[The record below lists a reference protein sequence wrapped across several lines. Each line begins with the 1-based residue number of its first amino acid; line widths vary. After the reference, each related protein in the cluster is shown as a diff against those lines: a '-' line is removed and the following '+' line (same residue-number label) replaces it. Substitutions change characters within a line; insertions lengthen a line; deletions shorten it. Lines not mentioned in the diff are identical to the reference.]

1 MDPNPLEL
9 LREELTTDEVYVKVN
24 AIHRLQIVATV
35 LGPEQVKSQLLPYL
49 ATLTNEDDEVLF
61 ALAQELGALYTFLPG
76 QASALMPLLE
86 TLAAMD
92 ETVVRDQAVK
102 SLMIIADVL
111 PDSDIIN
118 LFVPTVIKLS
128 TAENFSARVSA
139 CALFASAYPRS
150 GNLKEKLRQ
159 KFLELS
165 HEETP
170 MVRRAAVIEMGV
182 FAKVIEK
189 QFLISELI
197 PDLRQLAQD
206 EQDQVRTLCVDS
218 LIEVS
223 KLLNKEE
230 NKLHSLPIIILIGE
244 DKSWKV
250 RYTFAKEFPA
260 LSDALGKDITESSLI
275 QTFVQ
280 VLRDIEADVKAIAL
294 LSLKKSLQV
303 ISRDRIQTL
312 VFPTVEA
319 IAQDVSLPPKVRKNC
334 AQVISEMVGFVGKE
348 FAAARISP
356 ICLTLL
362 NDDNYEIK
370 LKMIEGLGN
379 VAGAVGPEFLSPPI
393 CEILLNLAKE
403 APQWRL
409 RESVY
414 KSCVSIAQALGEDV
428 FIGLLQPIYF
438 NFLTDTVN
446 EVRKTGVRKVADLVQ
461 VLSQNWVL
469 AEFLPKLEDLYHQD
483 LGYISRR
490 TVLHA
495 LSHLTLE
502 ADQFIPIFTEAA
514 KDKVANIRLVLCKVI
529 KRLSSRIDIAPFKTM
544 LQELSRDPDKDVK
557 YFAIQALK

>member
-1 MDPNPLEL
+1 MN
-9 LREELTTDEVYVKVN
+9 TDEVYVKVN
-24 AIHRLQIVATV
+24 AIHRLQVIATV
-35 LGPEQVKSQLLPYL
+35 LGPELVRSQLLPYL
-49 ATLTNEDDEVLF
+49 ASKLYLALTNEDDEVLF
-61 ALAQELGALYTFLPG
+61 ALAQELGILHTFLHG
-76 QASALMPLLE
+76 SASALLPLME

-102 SLMIIADVL
+102 SLMTIADVL

-118 LFVPTVIKLS
+118 LFVPTVLKLAA
-128 TAENFSARVSA
+128 AENFSARVSA

-170 MVRRAAVIEMGV
+170 MVRRAAVIEMGY

-189 QFLISELI
+189 AYLISELI

-218 LIEVS
+218 MIEVA

-230 NKLHSLPIIILIGE
+230 NKLHSLPIIILVGE

-250 RYTFAKEFPA
+250 RYHFAKEFPA
-260 LSDALGKDITESSLI
+260 LAEALGKDITESSLI

-294 LSLKKSLQV
+294 LSLKKTLNI

-319 IAQDVSLPPKVRKNC
+319 VAQDSSLPPKVRKNC
-334 AQVISEMVGFVGKE
+334 AEVIAEMVQFVGQE
-348 FAAARISP
+348 FANSRIGP
-356 ICLTLL
+356 ICHALL
-362 NDDNYEIK
+362 NDDNFEV
-370 LKMIEGLGN
+370 KMKMVEGLG
-379 VAGAVGPEFLSPPI
+379 AISAVIGPELLSQQI
-393 CEILLNLAKE
+393 CATLLNLAKE

-409 RESVY
+409 REAVY
-414 KSCVSIAQALGEDV
+414 KGCVAIAKNLGEDS
-428 FIGLLQPIYF
+428 FITQLQPIYF
-438 NFLTDTVN
+438 SFLTDSVN
-446 EVRKTGVRKVADLVQ
+446 EIRKTGVRNLSELVA
-461 VLSQNWVL
+461 VLSPDWVS
-469 AEFLPKLEDLYHQD
+469 AELLPKLEDLYHQD
-483 LGYISRR
+483 LGYITRR

-495 LSHLTLE
+495 LGHLSLDP
-502 ADQFIPIFTEAA
+502 DQFTQIFSVAA

-529 KRLSSRIDIAPFKTM
+529 KRLSTRIDISAFKAI
-544 LQELSRDPDKDVK
+544 LQDLSRDSDKDVK
-557 YFAIQALK
+557 YFAVQALR